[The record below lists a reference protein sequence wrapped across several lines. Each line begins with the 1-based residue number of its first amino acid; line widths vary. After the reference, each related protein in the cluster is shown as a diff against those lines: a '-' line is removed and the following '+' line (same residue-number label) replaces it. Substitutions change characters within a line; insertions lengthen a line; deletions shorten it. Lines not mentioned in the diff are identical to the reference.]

1 MVTGRVEAERE
12 TGVVMTDR
20 EGKDEERVM
29 MLTDQRG
36 RRMEGE
42 A

>member
-1 MVTGRVEAERE
+1 MVTGRGEAERE
-12 TGVVMTDR
+12 IGVVMIDR

-36 RRMEGE
+36 RRMEGG